1 MAATADWIKAF
12 RLRTLPLSISGIL
25 VGGMAAL
32 PSPHWNGLVFGLAFV
47 TTLLFQILSNLANDL
62 GDSQKGADNA
72 DRIGPMRAVQSG
84 AISLSAMK
92 RAVILTAVLSLA
104 SAFSLIYLGVKTLPT
119 SFIWGYIGLA
129 FACVFAAITYTVGKK
144 AYGYNGL
151 GDIFVFTFF
160 GVVSVVGV
168 YPLLAQEINW
178 NLLFPATAIGLLST
192 AVLNLNNMRDQV
204 NDAAVEKR
212 TLVVKLGFKGA
223 KIYHYVLL
231 KIALL
236 SWIVFLYQSHIPL
249 AWISLLPFGII
260 AVHGFKVMRTTEPKD
275 FDPELKKIA
284 LSTFFIALIYTICS
298 CL

>member
-32 PSPHWNGLVFGLAFV
+32 PSPHWNGLVFGLALV

-72 DRIGPMRAVQSG
+72 ERIGPMRAVQSG
-84 AISLSAMK
+84 AISLEAMK
-92 RAVILTAVLSLA
+92 KAVTLTTILSLI
-104 SAFSLIYLGVKTLPT
+104 SAFTLIYLGVQSLPT
-119 SFIWGYIGLA
+119 SFVWGYIGLA
-129 FACVFAAITYTVGKK
+129 LACVFAAITYTVGKK

-168 YPLLAQEINW
+168 YPLLAQAINW
-178 NLLFPATAIGLLST
+178 NLLFPAIAIGLLST

-204 NDAAVEKR
+204 NDAAVGKR

-223 KIYHYVLL
+223 KIYHYALL

-236 SWIVFLYQSHIPL
+236 SWVVFLYQQAIPL
-249 AWISLLPFGII
+249 AWLSLLPFGII
-260 AVHGFKVMRTTEPKD
+260 AIHGLKVMRTTEPKN